1 MHTVNGGYSDWANTI
16 GREGP
21 RNQTSGQVREGVA
34 DLVIRIQVSQ
44 QPSKAHCDEGKG
56 HTLQNRQARG
66 QRKQRHDQG
75 LYQRSKA
82 DRH

>member
-1 MHTVNGGYSDWANTI
+1 MNGGYSDLANTI

-21 RNQTSGQVREGVA
+21 RNQALTGTRQKEWSK
-34 DLVIRIQVSQ
+34 LVIRIQVSY